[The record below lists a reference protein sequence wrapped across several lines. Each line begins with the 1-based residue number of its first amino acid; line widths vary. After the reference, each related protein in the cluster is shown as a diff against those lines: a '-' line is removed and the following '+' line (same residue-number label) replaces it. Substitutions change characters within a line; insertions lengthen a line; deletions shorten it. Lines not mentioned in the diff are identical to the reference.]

1 MDLVPFPG
9 ANEAS
14 VVAKVGSGVV
24 SGLRQA
30 GQLPPWPNARES
42 LLELLAVLEEWSD
55 RAEATTR
62 YAAEL
67 SRSRT
72 DTETDLKGISS
83 TYSAGSNVGNT
94 GKANIGRA
102 YIKSVQRDARS
113 ILYGHVPL
121 LARLNPPQKRKA
133 MRRGLRTILAAY
145 CPDLLKQFE
154 KAMSDRVDWVDQH
167 RREFDRWFDSTRTD
181 EEIARF
187 IADMDT
193 TRLALQE
200 AIAQLRGFIVTN
212 FPLTSAPLSSTET

>member
-14 VVAKVGSGVV
+14 VVAKAGSSVV

-30 GQLPPWPNARES
+30 GQLPPWPDTRES
-42 LLELLAVLEEWSD
+42 LLELLAVLEEWAD
-55 RAEATTR
+55 RAEVTTR

-67 SRSRT
+67 LRSRT
-72 DTETDLKGISS
+72 DTETDPKSISR
-83 TYSAGSNVGNT
+83 TYSAGSNVGNI
-94 GKANIGRA
+94 GNANVGRA
-102 YIKSVQRDARS
+102 YINSVQRDTRS

-121 LARLNPPQKRKA
+121 LVRLNPPRKRKA
-133 MRRGLRTILAAY
+133 MRRGLRTILATY

-181 EEIARF
+181 EEIAKF
-187 IADMDT
+187 MVDMDA
-193 TRLALQE
+193 TRLALRE
-200 AIAQLRGFIVTN
+200 AIAQLRDFIVTN
-212 FPLTSAPLSSTET
+212 FPLTSAPSP

>member
-30 GQLPPWPNARES
+30 GQLPPWPDTRES
-42 LLELLAVLEEWSD
+42 LLELLAVLEEWAD
-55 RAEATTR
+55 RAEVTTN

-72 DTETDLKGISS
+72 DTETDRRGISS
-83 TYSAGSNVGNT
+83 TYSPGSNVGGT
-94 GKANIGRA
+94 NIGRA
-102 YIKSVQRDARS
+102 YINSVQRDARS

-167 RREFDRWFDSTRTD
+167 RREFDRWFDGTRTD
-181 EEIARF
+181 EEIAIF
-187 IADMDT
+187 MVDMNA
-193 TRLALQE
+193 TRLALRE
-200 AIAQLRGFIVTN
+200 AVVQLRDFIVTN
-212 FPLTSAPLSSTET
+212 FPLTSAPSP